1 MIGFAFCLIT
11 VRIRLRDS
19 TYFHRTDCSSHVNE
33 LPAMEFSRTRIR
45 RSALSISF
53 ADVVSDFGDTF
64 DEESLPTPKSSPG
77 GNTASEQA
85 GSVG

>member
-1 MIGFAFCLIT
+1 
-11 VRIRLRDS
+11 
-19 TYFHRTDCSSHVNE
+19 
-33 LPAMEFSRTRIR
+33 MEFSRTRIR

-53 ADVVSDFGDTF
+53 ADAVSDFGDTF
-64 DEESLPTPKSSPG
+64 DEESLPTPKSGPG